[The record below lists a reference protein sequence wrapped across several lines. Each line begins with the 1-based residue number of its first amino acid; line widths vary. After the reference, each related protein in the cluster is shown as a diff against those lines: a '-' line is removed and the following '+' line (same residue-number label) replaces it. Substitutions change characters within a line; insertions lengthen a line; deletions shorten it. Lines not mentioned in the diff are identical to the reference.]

1 TWPALFLRKENPM
14 KFETLPSL
22 SPESFD
28 YLPRALRGAAFRRV
42 LGTPDAV
49 LSTPQERK
57 IFSLPYA
64 NGDTVRASSPD
75 LPRSVYPY
83 WIFRLSGALSKTE
96 GCAGTLVDESP
107 FTLIRGLRLYQ
118 DSELIK
124 DIDLAHLRVLSHFI
138 YIVIYK
144 I

>member
-1 TWPALFLRKENPM
+1 M
-14 KFETLPSL
+14 
-22 SPESFD
+22 
-28 YLPRALRGAAFRRV
+28 
-42 LGTPDAV
+42 

-64 NGDTVRASSPD
+64 NGDTVRVSSPD

-138 YIVIYK
+138 YRGIDTSFKNITLGTDAAETFNARVALDPVFAK
-144 I
+144 